1 MKQKLDYRALVA
13 EYERGTELTQT
24 EFCERRGA
32 VAATFR
38 HWLYR
43 IRREPAGANGFVPL
57 NIVGCTQGAS
67 SGVVAEV
74 AYPCGTVVRLWGASQ
89 AFVAGLVP
97 RHRP

>member
-13 EYERGTELTQT
+13 EYERGTELTQA
-24 EFCERRGA
+24 EFCGRRGA

-57 NIVGCTQGAS
+57 NIVECAQPP
-67 SGVVAEV
+67 GVVAEV
-74 AYPCGTVVRLWGASQ
+74 AYPCGTVVRLWGASPS
-89 AFVAGLVP
+89 FISGLIGS
-97 RHRP
+97 RP